1 MIDTHVRKYVQ
12 PVFDQVGKK
21 LIALGLTPMRI
32 TIVAFVIGMI
42 SCIILYLG
50 YPILAVFFLWI
61 SGLFDVLDG
70 TVARLSGKSSEL
82 GAFMDITFDRM
93 IEIGLIISLSFLD
106 PKASQMLV
114 ILMGTILLSI
124 SIFLTVGS
132 FAKNTGKK
140 SFYYQAGVMERTEGF
155 LFFTFMML
163 FSNYRIWIGYLFAIL
178 ILFTAGQRYVQA
190 IHILKEQGKK

>member
-12 PVFDQVGKK
+12 PVFDRVGKK
-21 LIALGLTPMRI
+21 LIAIGLTPIRI
-32 TIVAFVIGMI
+32 TIIAFIMGMT

-50 YPILAVFFLWI
+50 YPIVAVSFLWI

-70 TVARLSGKSSEL
+70 SVARLTGKSSEL

-93 IEIGLIISLSFLD
+93 IEIGLVISLSFLD
-106 PKASQMLV
+106 PNASQMLV

-124 SIFLTVGS
+124 SIFLTVGG

-140 SFYYQAGVMERTEGF
+140 SFYYQEGMMERTEGF
-155 LFFTFMML
+155 LFFTLMML

-190 IHILKEQGKK
+190 IHMLKEQQKK